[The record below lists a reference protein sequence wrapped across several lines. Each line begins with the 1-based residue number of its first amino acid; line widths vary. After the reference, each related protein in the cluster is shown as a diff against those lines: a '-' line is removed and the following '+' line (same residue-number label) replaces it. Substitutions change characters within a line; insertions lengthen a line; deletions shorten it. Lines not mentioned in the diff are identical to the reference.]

1 MRNIVILTQQDEV
14 AVSRS
19 EMIGRIAMKKAICK
33 IASVIMVVLTVI
45 AIIGAVTVTGSGFLD
60 LSNIVRY
67 FLIGFAVVFGIAA
80 VVTGRYGWMSR

>member
-1 MRNIVILTQQDEV
+1 
-14 AVSRS
+14 
-19 EMIGRIAMKKAICK
+19 MKKNICK
-33 IASVIMVVLTVI
+33 IASVITAVLAVR

-80 VVTGRYGWMSR
+80 VMTGRYGWKSR